1 MTGNGTAVVLRES
14 PKKVF
19 GVFSGWRIEDEETW
33 WWNEEVQENIPRN
46 RLAKKKW
53 DIGEIRKWTAA
64 LGGKR
69 EVKKGKG
76 KGLY

>member
-33 WWNEEVQENIPRN
+33 WWNEEVQENIPRI
-46 RLAKKKW
+46 
-53 DIGEIRKWTAA
+53 D
-64 LGGKR
+64 
-69 EVKKGKG
+69 
-76 KGLY
+76 